1 VNSNSPRGALEA
13 TTPPDASVTRTGT
26 GNNRTD
32 LFFRGSLT
40 LGALVID
47 GLAIAFTHFGI
58 SGVPRLWLGLA
69 FVFFVPGWAIVGL
82 LTLRWPAGE
91 LSLTLALG
99 LAIALLVA
107 QVLLWAHAWQ
117 PANEQLGLGA
127 GSGVLFVAQLWRSS
141 TMLRSQQ

>member
-1 VNSNSPRGALEA
+1 VNSNSPSGAPEA
-13 TTPPDASVTRTGT
+13 TTPPDFPVTESNS
-26 GNNRTD
+26 GNNRSD
-32 LFFRGSLT
+32 VYFRGSLT
-40 LGALVID
+40 LSALLID
-47 GLAIAFTHFGI
+47 GLAITFTHLGI

-82 LTLRWPAGE
+82 LGLRWPAAE

-127 GSGVLFVAQLWRSS
+127 GSGVLLVAQLWRL
-141 TMLRSQQ
+141 TTLRSQW